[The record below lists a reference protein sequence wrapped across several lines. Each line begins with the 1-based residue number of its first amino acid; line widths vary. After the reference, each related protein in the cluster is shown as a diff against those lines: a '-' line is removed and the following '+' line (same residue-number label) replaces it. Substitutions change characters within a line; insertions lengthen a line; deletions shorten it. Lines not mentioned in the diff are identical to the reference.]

1 MIKVVYVQESL
12 NLNLKSQTNKA
23 TRIKFATKQTPND
36 YVNEDQ
42 R

>member
-1 MIKVVYVQESL
+1 MIKVVCTRKPESE
-12 NLNLKSQTNKA
+12 SNKT